1 MPVGKVHELRFG
13 FEVLSSEAVHVK
25 AAVVVDEAVAAIR
38 HCMPLQA
45 AVGPPLRSLSRLF
58 DPVDSMQLG
67 VLICTDQLMQL
78 VQLLTFSF
86 LSVRTDS
93 LVRDLGIGA
102 FESVVIHCSFGS
114 SFEVF
119 TTD

>member
-58 DPVDSMQLG
+58 DPVDFDAFMQL
-67 VLICTDQLMQL
+67 
-78 VQLLTFSF
+78 S
-86 LSVRTDS
+86 
-93 LVRDLGIGA
+93 IGA
-102 FESVVIHCSFGS
+102 TCATFDYLF
-114 SFEVF
+114 
-119 TTD
+119 